1 MQKINEFDRKVIK
14 RINAYIVSNGLSVS
28 KIAKE
33 TGMEY
38 KTLWSLLNR
47 NGSIKLN
54 DYVDLCRAFKEPFEK
69 FLVD

>member
-1 MQKINEFDRKVIK
+1 MQTVNEFDIKVIK
-14 RINAYIVSNGLSVS
+14 RINDYILENELSVS

-33 TGMEY
+33 MKIEY
-38 KTLWSLLNR
+38 KALWSLLHR

-54 DYVDLCRAFKEPFEK
+54 DYVNICKAFHEPFEK

>member
-1 MQKINEFDRKVIK
+1 MQTINAFDIKVIK
-14 RINAYIVSNGLSVS
+14 RINDYIAGNGLSVS

-33 TGMEY
+33 VGMDY

-47 NGSIKLN
+47 NGSIKLS

-69 FLVD
+69 FLID

>member
-1 MQKINEFDRKVIK
+1 MQTVNEFDIQVIR
-14 RINAYIVSNGLSVS
+14 RINDYIIENGLSVS

-33 TGMEY
+33 VKMDY
-38 KTLWSLLNR
+38 KKLWSLLNR

-54 DYVDLCRAFKEPFEK
+54 DYVNLCTAFKEPFEK